1 MIYNQ
6 SKIGETMLKQVPTE
20 ELEVGLDEIKASP
33 KDNGVLEM
41 IVRRPETETREI
53 INSAEINLETGL
65 EGDNWKARGS
75 SAMPDGSADPEAQ
88 ITLMNTRVIQ
98 LLSGDK
104 ENWQWAGDQLFV
116 DMDLGIEN
124 LPPHSR
130 IQVGSA
136 ILEISAKPHTGCKK
150 FSGRF
155 GVEAL
160 AFISTPLGKALRMR
174 GVNAK
179 VIQAGEIKVGDA
191 VKKL

>member
-1 MIYNQ
+1 
-6 SKIGETMLKQVPTE
+6 MLKQYPIS
-20 ELEVGLDEIKASP
+20 ELQLGIDEIKDSP

-53 INSAEINLETGL
+53 INAGEISLTNGL

-75 SAMPDGSADPEAQ
+75 SSIPDGSADPEAQ

-98 LLSGDK
+98 LLAGDK
-104 ENWQWAGDQLFV
+104 EHWQWAGDQLFV
-116 DMDLGIEN
+116 DIDLSIDN
-124 LPPHSR
+124 FPPHSR
-130 IQVGSA
+130 LQIGSA

-155 GVEAL
+155 GIEAL
-160 AFISTPLGKALRMR
+160 EFISTPLGKALRMR

-179 VIQAGEIKVGDA
+179 VVQAGEIKVGDI

>member
-1 MIYNQ
+1 
-6 SKIGETMLKQVPTE
+6 MLKQYPIS
-20 ELEVGLDEIKASP
+20 ELELGIDEIKASP

-53 INSAEINLETGL
+53 IQAGIISVENGL

-88 ITLMNTRVIQ
+88 ITLMNSRVIQ

-116 DMDLGIEN
+116 DMDLSIDN

-160 AFISTPLGKALRMR
+160 AFISAPLGKALRMR

>member
-1 MIYNQ
+1 
-6 SKIGETMLKQVPTE
+6 MLKQYPTS
-20 ELEVGLDEIKASP
+20 ELELGVDEIKASP
-33 KDNGVLEM
+33 KDNGVLQM
-41 IVRRPETETREI
+41 IVRRPKTETREI
-53 INSAEINLETGL
+53 INAGEINLENGL

-88 ITLMNTRVIQ
+88 ITLMNSRVIQ
-98 LLSGDK
+98 LLAGDK
-104 ENWQWAGDQLFV
+104 ENWQWAGDQLYV
-116 DMDLGIEN
+116 DMDISIDN

-130 IQVGSA
+130 IQIGSV

-155 GVEAL
+155 GIEAL
-160 AFISTPLGKALRMR
+160 EFISTPLGKALRMR

-179 VIQAGEIKVGDA
+179 VIQGGEIKVGDV